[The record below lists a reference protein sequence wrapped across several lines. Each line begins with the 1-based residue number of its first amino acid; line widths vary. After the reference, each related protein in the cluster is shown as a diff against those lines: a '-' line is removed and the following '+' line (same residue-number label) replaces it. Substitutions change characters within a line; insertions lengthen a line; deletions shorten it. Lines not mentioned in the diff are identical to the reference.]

1 METDFNITIPVSDA
15 TDAALGEW
23 IVMVMQVIENIPPD
37 QIVGPRPG
45 RVGVMFESNGQRQSV
60 SFYID
65 QYRALPAGLSSAE
78 IYQSLKALQ

>member
-1 METDFNITIPVSDA
+1 
-15 TDAALGEW
+15 
-23 IVMVMQVIENIPPD
+23 MQMIEAIPPD
-37 QIVGPRPG
+37 QIIGPRPG
-45 RVGVMFESNGQRQSV
+45 RVGVVFESNGQRQSV